1 MNPPATT
8 VAYFGPAATFTQ
20 EALLTQPD
28 LASADLQPLATITDV
43 LEAVAR
49 GEVNLG
55 FVPIENAIEGT
66 VSATIDGLIHDVDL
80 HIQREVVMDIHLHL
94 MARPGTALD
103 GIRSV
108 ASYPHA
114 LAQCQKFLAQT
125 LPGVEQ
131 RAANSTADAARLLGE
146 SDDATPGGAAI
157 APRLAAER
165 YGLAI
170 VAEDV
175 EDHPENQTR
184 FVAVARG
191 KVPKPSGHDKTSI
204 VCFQRADHPGSLH
217 GILGQFAARNINLT
231 KLESRP
237 TKQGLG
243 DYCFVIDLSG
253 HVADAVIADCLRDL
267 HAGLAGVKFLGSYP
281 AAGAHGPEQ
290 RRQADAAWQAADE
303 WLEDLRSSMD

>member
-28 LASADLQPLATITDV
+28 LAEAELTPLDSITAV
-43 LEAVAR
+43 LDAVAR
-49 GEVNLG
+49 GEVDLG

-94 MARPGTALD
+94 MARPGT
-103 GIRSV
+103 
-108 ASYPHA
+108 
-114 LAQCQKFLAQT
+114 T
-125 LPGVEQ
+125 LGRHPLGVVVSARPGPVPEVPGPELPEAEQ

-146 SDDATPGGAAI
+146 SG
-157 APRLAAER
+157 
-165 YGLAI
+165 
-170 VAEDV
+170 
-175 EDHPENQTR
+175 
-184 FVAVARG
+184 VARRG
-191 KVPKPSGHDKTSI
+191 RHRPAAGGRALRPGHPGRGRGGPPRQPDPVRARGPTRVPKPTGHDKTSI

-243 DYCFVIDLSG
+243 DYCFVIDLTG
-253 HVADAVIADCLRDL
+253 HVGDEVVADCLRDL
-267 HAGLAGVKFLGSYP
+267 HAGLAGVKFLGLVPGRRASTE
-281 AAGAHGPEQ
+281 PEQ
-290 RRQADAAWQAADE
+290 RRQADAAWQAADD
-303 WLEDLRSSMD
+303 WLRGLRASIG

>member
-8 VAYFGPAATFTQ
+8 VAYFGPEATFTQ

-28 LASADLQPLATITDV
+28 LAAADLRAFSSITSV
-43 LEAVAR
+43 LDAVAR
-49 GEVNLG
+49 GEVEFG
-55 FVPIENAIEGT
+55 FVPIENGIEGT

-80 HIQREVVMDIHLHL
+80 HIQREVVTDIHLHL
-94 MARPGTALD
+94 MAPRGTRLGDIHAV
-103 GIRSV
+103 S
-108 ASYPHA
+108 SYPHA
-114 LAQCQKFLAQT
+114 LAQCQKYLART
-125 LPGVEQ
+125 LPGAEQ
-131 RAANSTADAARLLGE
+131 RAANSTADAARALGE
-146 SDDATPGGAAI
+146 SGAEGEAAV

-184 FVAVARG
+184 FVLVARTR
-191 KVPKPSGHDKTSI
+191 VPAATGHDKTSI

-217 GILGQFAARNINLT
+217 GILGQFAARNINLS

-237 TKQGLG
+237 TKQALG

-253 HVADAVIADCLRDL
+253 HVGDEVVADCLRDL
-267 HAGLAGVKFLGSYP
+267 HTGLAGVKFLGSYP
-281 AAGAHGPEQ
+281 AAGEHGPEQ
-290 RRQADAAWQAADE
+290 RRQADAAWQAADA
-303 WLEDLRSSMD
+303 WLREIRGAIDS

>member
-1 MNPPATT
+1 M
-8 VAYFGPAATFTQ
+8 AYFGPEATFTQ

-28 LASADLQPLATITDV
+28 LATADLRGMASITAV

-49 GEVNLG
+49 GEVDFG
-55 FVPIENAIEGT
+55 FVPIENGIEGT

-94 MARPGTALD
+94 MACPGTGLEEIHAV
-103 GIRSV
+103 S
-108 ASYPHA
+108 SYPHA
-114 LAQCQKFLAQT
+114 LAQCQKYLART
-125 LPGVEQ
+125 LPDAEQ
-131 RAANSTADAARLLGE
+131 RAANSTADAARVLGE
-146 SDDATPGGAAI
+146 SGAAGEAAI

-165 YGLAI
+165 YGLVI

-184 FVAVARG
+184 FVLVAGTR
-191 KVPKPSGHDKTSI
+191 VPAPTGHDKTSI

-217 GILGQFAARNINLT
+217 GILGQFAARNINLS
-231 KLESRP
+231 KIESRP
-237 TKQGLG
+237 TKQALG

-253 HVADAVIADCLRDL
+253 HVGDEVVADCLRDL

-281 AAGAHGPEQ
+281 AAGEHGPEQ
-290 RRQADAAWQAADE
+290 RRQADAAWQAADA
-303 WLEDLRSSMD
+303 WLREIRGAIDS

>member
-1 MNPPATT
+1 
-8 VAYFGPAATFTQ
+8 VAYLGPAATFTQ
-20 EALLTQPD
+20 EALLSQPD
-28 LASADLQPLATITDV
+28 LARADLRPLGSITGV
-43 LEAVAR
+43 LDAVA
-49 GEVNLG
+49 GGDAPLG
-55 FVPIENAIEGT
+55 FVPIENGIEGT

-94 MARPGTALD
+94 MARPGTTLAD
-103 GIRSV
+103 IRHVS
-108 ASYPHA
+108 SYPHA
-114 LAQCQKFLAQT
+114 LAQCQKFLAES
-125 LPGVEQ
+125 LPDAEE
-131 RAANSTADAARLLGE
+131 RAANSTADAARALGE
-146 SDDATPGGAAI
+146 SDEHDGAAI

-184 FVAVARG
+184 FVLVARA
-191 KVPKPSGHDKTSI
+191 KIPKPSGHDKTSI

-243 DYCFVIDLSG
+243 DYCFVIDLAG
-253 HVADAVIADCLRDL
+253 HIGDEVVADCLRDL
-267 HAGLAGVKFLGSYP
+267 HTSLAGVKFLGSYP
-281 AAGAHGPEQ
+281 AAGEHGAER
-290 RRQADAAWQAADE
+290 RRQADAAWQAAND
-303 WLEDLRSSMD
+303 WLRELRGSID

>member
-1 MNPPATT
+1 
-8 VAYFGPAATFTQ
+8 VAYFGPEATFTQ

-28 LASADLQPLATITDV
+28 LAGAELRALPSITSV
-43 LEAVAR
+43 LDAVAR
-49 GEVNLG
+49 GEVELG
-55 FVPIENAIEGT
+55 FVPIENGIEGT

-94 MARPGTALD
+94 MAPAGTGL
-103 GIRSV
+103 GEIRAVS
-108 ASYPHA
+108 SYPHA
-114 LAQCQKFLAQT
+114 LAQCQKYLART
-125 LPGVEQ
+125 LPDAEQ
-131 RAANSTADAARLLGE
+131 RAANSTADAARVLGGSRAAGE
-146 SDDATPGGAAI
+146 AAI

-184 FVAVARG
+184 FVLLARTR
-191 KVPKPSGHDKTSI
+191 VPAPTGHDKTSI

-217 GILGQFAARNINLT
+217 GIVGQFAARNINLS

-237 TKQGLG
+237 TKQALG

-253 HVADAVIADCLRDL
+253 HVGDEVVADCLRDL
-267 HAGLAGVKFLGSYP
+267 HTGLAGVKFLGSYP
-281 AAGAHGPEQ
+281 AAGEHGPEQ
-290 RRQADAAWQAADE
+290 RRQADAAWQAADT
-303 WLEDLRSSMD
+303 WLRDIRGAIDS

>member
-1 MNPPATT
+1 VKPPATS
-8 VAYFGPAATFTQ
+8 VAYFGPEATFTQ
-20 EALLTQPD
+20 EALLTEPD
-28 LASADLQPLATITDV
+28 LAAARLTPLPSITAV
-43 LEAVAR
+43 LKAVAR
-49 GEVNLG
+49 DEADGG

-94 MARPGTALD
+94 MARPGTELAD
-103 GIRSV
+103 VRSV
-108 ASYPHA
+108 SSYPHA
-114 LAQCQKFLAQT
+114 LAQCQAFLDEV
-125 LPGVEQ
+125 LPQAEQ

-146 SDDATPGGAAI
+146 SGSPDGAAI
-157 APRLAAER
+157 APRVAAER
-165 YGLAI
+165 YGLSI
-170 VAEDV
+170 LAEDV

-184 FVAVARG
+184 FVLVART
-191 KVPKPSGHDKTSI
+191 KVPRPTGHDKTSI

-243 DYCFVIDLSG
+243 DYCFVIDLTG
-253 HVADAVIADCLRDL
+253 HIGDEVVADCLRDL

-281 AAGAHGPEQ
+281 AAGEHGPEQ
-290 RRQADAAWQAADE
+290 RRQADAAWQAADD
-303 WLEDLRSSMD
+303 WLRGLRAAME

>member
-1 MNPPATT
+1 MNPAATS
-8 VAYFGPAATFTQ
+8 VAFFGPEATFTQ

-28 LASADLQPLATITDV
+28 LATADLRALASITAV

-49 GEVNLG
+49 GEVDLG
-55 FVPIENAIEGT
+55 FVPIENGIEGT

-94 MARPGTALD
+94 MARPGT
-103 GIRSV
+103 GIGDIHVVS
-108 ASYPHA
+108 SYPHA
-114 LAQCQKFLAQT
+114 LAQCQKYLART
-125 LPGVEQ
+125 LPGAEQ
-131 RAANSTADAARLLGE
+131 RAANSTAEAARLLGGE
-146 SDDATPGGAAI
+146 SGAAGEAAI

-165 YGLAI
+165 YGLEI

-184 FVAVARG
+184 FVLVGRTR
-191 KVPKPSGHDKTSI
+191 VPAPTGHDKTSI

-217 GILGQFAARNINLT
+217 GILGQFAARNINLS

-237 TKQGLG
+237 TKQALG

-253 HVADAVIADCLRDL
+253 HVGDEVVADCLRDL

-281 AAGAHGPEQ
+281 AAGEHGPEQ
-290 RRQADAAWQAADE
+290 RRQADAAWQAADA
-303 WLEDLRSSMD
+303 WLRDLRSAID

>member
-1 MNPPATT
+1 VKT

-28 LASADLQPLATITDV
+28 LVEAEQRSLGSITAV
-43 LEAVAR
+43 LDAVAQ
-49 GEVNLG
+49 GSVDLG

-94 MARPGTALD
+94 LARPGTALVD
-103 GIRSV
+103 IRVVS
-108 ASYPHA
+108 SYPHA
-114 LAQCQKFLAQT
+114 LAQCQKYLARE
-125 LPGVEQ
+125 LPEAEQ
-131 RAANSTADAARLLGE
+131 RAANSTADAARTLGE
-146 SDDATPGGAAI
+146 SGAPGEAAI

-165 YGLAI
+165 YGLVV

-175 EDHPENQTR
+175 EDHPDNQTR
-184 FVAVARG
+184 FVLVARTR
-191 KVPKPSGHDKTSI
+191 VPKPTGHDKTSI

-243 DYCFVIDLSG
+243 DYCFVIDLTG
-253 HVADAVIADCLRDL
+253 HLDDELVADCLRDL

-281 AAGAHGPEQ
+281 AAGEHGPEQ
-290 RRQADAAWQAADE
+290 RRQADAAWQAADD
-303 WLEDLRSSMD
+303 WLRRLRDSIE

>member
-1 MNPPATT
+1 
-8 VAYFGPAATFTQ
+8 VAYFGPEATFTH

-28 LASADLQPLATITDV
+28 LVGADLRPLGAITDV

-49 GEVNLG
+49 DEAELG

-80 HIQREVVMDIHLHL
+80 HIQREVVKDIHLHL
-94 MARPGTALD
+94 MARPGTALED
-103 GIRSV
+103 IRVVS
-108 ASYPHA
+108 SYPHA
-114 LAQCQKFLAQT
+114 LAQCQKYLAKT

-131 RAANSTADAARLLGE
+131 RAANSTADAARGLGE
-146 SDDATPGGAAI
+146 SAGPDAAGHAAI
-157 APRLAAER
+157 APRIAAER

-184 FVAVARG
+184 FVLVARTR
-191 KVPKPSGHDKTSI
+191 VPKPTGHDKTSI

-243 DYCFVIDLSG
+243 DYCFVIDLTG
-253 HVADAVIADCLRDL
+253 HLGDEVIADCLRDL

-281 AAGAHGPEQ
+281 AAGEHGAEQ
-290 RRQADAAWQAADE
+290 RRQADAAWQAADD
-303 WLEDLRSSMD
+303 WLRSLRSSIG